1 MKTKDYLTLLN
12 GISGFLGIIL
22 ALQGSQIAPLYIIPA
37 IIFDFLDGRFAR
49 SGRPDSFGKELDSL
63 SDLISFIIAP
73 SIIVYTFAPSL
84 LILIALILF
93 VCNGLIRLARFN
105 IQKEKKFFFGFF
117 LRGLRVRSACSVSSQ
132 PSLSGAVCPEL
143 ELELQLEPLKKR
155 KYTTKPTPHPPC
167 RAPNFQS
174 FV

>member
-73 SIIVYTFAPSL
+73 SIIVYAFAPSL

-105 IQKEKKFFFGFF
+105 IQKEKKFFFGLPSPLAALIVLTIF
-117 LRGLRVRSACSVSSQ
+117 LLSNYILTIIVLLATSFLMTSSIKI
-132 PSLSGAVCPEL
+132 
-143 ELELQLEPLKKR
+143 KKI
-155 KYTTKPTPHPPC
+155 
-167 RAPNFQS
+167 
-174 FV
+174 

>member
-63 SDLISFIIAP
+63 SDLVSFIIAP
-73 SIIVYTFAPSL
+73 SIIVYAFAPSL

-105 IQKEKKFFFGFF
+105 IQKEKKFFFGLPSPLAALIVLAIF
-117 LRGLRVRSACSVSSQ
+117 LLSNYMLTIIVLLATSFLMTSSIKI
-132 PSLSGAVCPEL
+132 
-143 ELELQLEPLKKR
+143 KKI
-155 KYTTKPTPHPPC
+155 
-167 RAPNFQS
+167 
-174 FV
+174 

>member
-73 SIIVYTFAPSL
+73 SIIVYAFAPSL

-105 IQKEKKFFFGFF
+105 IQKEKKFFFGLPSPLAALIVLAIF
-117 LRGLRVRSACSVSSQ
+117 LLSNYILTIIVLLATSFLMTSSIKI
-132 PSLSGAVCPEL
+132 
-143 ELELQLEPLKKR
+143 KKI
-155 KYTTKPTPHPPC
+155 
-167 RAPNFQS
+167 
-174 FV
+174 

>member
-63 SDLISFIIAP
+63 SDLVSFIIAP

-105 IQKEKKFFFGFF
+105 IQKEKKFFFGLPSPLAALIVLAIF
-117 LRGLRVRSACSVSSQ
+117 LLSNYMLTIIVLLATSFLMTSSIKI
-132 PSLSGAVCPEL
+132 
-143 ELELQLEPLKKR
+143 KKI
-155 KYTTKPTPHPPC
+155 
-167 RAPNFQS
+167 
-174 FV
+174 